1 MTKTSILFI
10 ACFFFALL
18 LPINAA
24 TAEVADGYYA
34 VNFVVNGDSFKLTDG
49 RTVRLIG
56 IEAPQTG
63 ENCSVQAK
71 DRLSYLIE
79 GKTIYLEKDV
89 SETDGDDRL
98 LRYAYIDDTFI
109 NYKLAYDGYA
119 YADIS
124 YPDIKYAA
132 ELTAAEESARRHDR
146 GCLWYSSCLDCDD
159 DYNAFVSCFITTA
172 SDDSPSGR
180 QSLKKFKKK
189 PPSTKMSWL
198 IMFMALALVCSHTG
212 RKSS

>member
-1 MTKTSILFI
+1 MTKTSILFV
-10 ACFFFALL
+10 ACSFFAFLS
-18 LPINAA
+18 PPNPA
-24 TAEVADGYYA
+24 TAAVADGYYA
-34 VNFVVNGDSFKLTDG
+34 VDIVVSGDAFTLNDG

-56 IEAPQTG
+56 IEAPQAG

-71 DRLSYLIE
+71 DRLANLIE
-79 GKTIYLEKDV
+79 GQTIYLEKDV
-89 SETDGDDRL
+89 SETDSDDRL

-124 YPDIKYAA
+124 YPDIKYAT
-132 ELTAAEESARRHDR
+132 ELTAAEESAQRHDR

-172 SDDSPSGR
+172 ADNSPSDR
-180 QSLKKFKKK
+180 QSLKIFKKNLL
-189 PPSTKMSWL
+189 TKMSWL
-198 IMFMALALVCSHTG
+198 IILMALVRVRTHSG
-212 RKSS
+212 GKWSQ